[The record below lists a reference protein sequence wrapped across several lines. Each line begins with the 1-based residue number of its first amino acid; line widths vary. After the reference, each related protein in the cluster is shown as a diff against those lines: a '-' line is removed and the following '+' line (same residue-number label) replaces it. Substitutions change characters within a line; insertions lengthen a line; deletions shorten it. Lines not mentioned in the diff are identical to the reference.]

1 MLTVI
6 AYGTEK
12 QAYFE
17 LFMESCRRFGIDP
30 VILGWGDRWIGSG
43 EKLISIYKFIKGLP
57 AEEIILSV
65 DPFDVIFLEGPG
77 EIESKFREMNTPFLC
92 GALNINSFNARVYDH
107 EFNRTREA
115 TPQTPSGYNFLNAGT
130 WISTAGFAHRLFQAL
145 IDDKRL
151 SPSDIDQEILTALY
165 IEDRTRVSI
174 DWRCE
179 LFHNLLFKD
188 FVSRQPDLKDIHF
201 LEGRIHNTS
210 TGTWPSLLHASGN
223 TFMAEFVSALDYDPR
238 LSIPK
243 KDMKNYI
250 RKASFHLGKILKYA
264 FNKTLAKELSTKP
277 IEDGFT
283 FVTKS

>member
-43 EKLISIYKFIKGLP
+43 EKLISICNFIKDLP
-57 AEEIILSV
+57 PDEIILSV

-77 EIESKFREMNTPFLC
+77 GIVSKFKEMNTPFLC
-92 GALNINSFNARVYDH
+92 GALKIMTFNAVVYDH
-107 EFNRTREA
+107 EFNRTRQP
-115 TPQTPSGYNFLNAGT
+115 TPETPSGYNYLNAGT
-130 WISTAGFAHRLFQAL
+130 WISTAGFARRLFQVL
-145 IDDKRL
+145 IDDQRL

-165 IEDRTRVSI
+165 IEDSTGVDI
-174 DWRCE
+174 DWRCK
-179 LFHNLLFKD
+179 LFQNLLFKD
-188 FVSRQPDLKDIHF
+188 FVRRQPDLKDILF
-201 LEGRIHNTS
+201 LEGRIHNAS

-223 TFMAEFVSALDYDPR
+223 TFMAEFVSALEYDPL
-238 LSIPK
+238 LSIPT
-243 KDMKNYI
+243 KDMKNYM

-264 FNKTLAKELSTKP
+264 LIPPGWPGIIAEPLRQ
-277 IEDGFT
+277 
-283 FVTKS
+283 KSI